1 MKQTP
6 MAEHK
11 YVENVP
17 ELAILPTNSEVIC
30 RPCRIYNL
38 SSYVVIL
45 VINNFD
51 LITGV
56 AE

>member
-1 MKQTP
+1 MRPTP
-6 MAEHK
+6 KAEHE

-17 ELAILPTNSEVIC
+17 ELAILPTNSKVIC
-30 RPCRIYNL
+30 RPCRIYSIN
-38 SSYVVIL
+38 SYLVIL

-51 LITGV
+51 LFTGV